1 MGTLRHEG
9 HEGAKN
15 QDNMANAAGRAARRE
30 HLINEATAATTG
42 DAGLTQGDKAKR
54 ALQKEE

>member
-1 MGTLRHEG
+1 MPLKHVG

-15 QDNMANAAGRAARRE
+15 QDNMVNAAGRAARRE

-42 DAGLTQGDKAKR
+42 DAGQKQGDKAKK
-54 ALQKEE
+54 ALQKDV

>member
-1 MGTLRHEG
+1 MPLKHVG

-15 QDNMANAAGRAARRE
+15 QDNMVNAAGRAARRE

-42 DAGLTQGDKAKR
+42 QAGLDQGAKAK
-54 ALQKEE
+54 AKLTQKDE